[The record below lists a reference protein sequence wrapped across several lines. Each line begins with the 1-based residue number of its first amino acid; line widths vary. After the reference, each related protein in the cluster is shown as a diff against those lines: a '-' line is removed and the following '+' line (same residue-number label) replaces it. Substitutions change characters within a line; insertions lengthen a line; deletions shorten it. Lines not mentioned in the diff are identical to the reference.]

1 MKRALIFLVAAA
13 ISAAT
18 CQAQEVTT
26 SESWSGKIALGAQNL
41 NIGFVIKHL
50 SDGKQICTM
59 DVPEQGARDIPVE
72 LKKNDADSL
81 LIAIPALR
89 ASYKGRRLAA
99 DSIEGIFTQNGM
111 SFSLDL
117 KAEGIRLRRP
127 QMPMPPFAYTTEEVV
142 FRNEAE
148 GATLSGT
155 LTYPVDFE
163 RYGKREVPVVLLI
176 TGSGGQNRDE
186 EIFDHKPFLIIAD
199 FLAKNGIA
207 SLRYDDRGVGKSTGP
222 TAATTTENNLADA
235 EAGISFLRSLKT
247 FGKIGVIGHSEGGT
261 IAFMMGAKG
270 SVDFLISLAGSAAN
284 GIDVIVGQNEAAMQ
298 LQGLPQGLI
307 SDYAAALRLIYKD
320 RASDVSIDDHSL
332 YIEELCKS
340 NNLTLP
346 PGLIAN
352 LEKCITYGG
361 EWFTWFLKYNPADAI
376 RQITCPVM
384 ALNGDLDFQVLSKDN
399 LPIIKENLP
408 DNDMSLIKEYHD
420 LNHLFQ
426 HCTPSTALSYG
437 AIEQTI
443 SEEVLSDM
451 VNWIKATLQRL

>member
-1 MKRALIFLVAAA
+1 MKRALIFLVVAA
-13 ISAAT
+13 ISAAA
-18 CQAQEVTT
+18 CQAQEVTS
-26 SESWSGKIALGAQNL
+26 SESWSGKIALGGQNL
-41 NIGFVIKHL
+41 NIGFAIKHL
-50 SDGKQICTM
+50 PDGKQICTM

-81 LIAIPALR
+81 LISIPALR

-99 DSIEGIFTQNGM
+99 DNIEGIFTQNGM
-111 SFSLDL
+111 SFSLNL
-117 KAEGIRLRRP
+117 KAEGIQLRRP
-127 QMPMPPFAYTTEEVV
+127 QIPLPPFAYTTEEVV

-155 LTYPVDFE
+155 LTYPVNFE
-163 RYGKREVPVVLLI
+163 RYNKHEVPVVLLI

-186 EIFDHKPFLIIAD
+186 EVFDHKPFLIIAD

-222 TAATTTENNLADA
+222 TAGITTENNLADA
-235 EAGISFLRSLKT
+235 EAGILFLRSLKK

-298 LQGLPQGLI
+298 LQGVPQSLI
-307 SDYAAALRLIYKD
+307 SDYAAALRLVYRD
-320 RASDVSIDDHSL
+320 RTNDVPIANPSH
-332 YIEELCKS
+332 YIEEMCNS
-340 NNLTLP
+340 NHLTLP
-346 PGLIAN
+346 ANLKVN

-361 EWFTWFLKYNPADAI
+361 EWLTWFLKYNPADAI
-376 RQITCPVM
+376 RQITCPAM
-384 ALNGDLDFQVLSKDN
+384 ALNGDLDMQVLSKDN
-399 LPIIKENLP
+399 LPVIKENLP
-408 DNDMSLIKEYHD
+408 DNDISLIKEYHG

-426 HCTPSTALSYG
+426 NCTPSTALSYG

-451 VNWIKATLQRL
+451 ANWIKTTLQRL